1 MGSGMSEQP
10 VHLTAADEVAP
21 EIKAMTLRIAT
32 LMEGSNYQTLLEVMR
47 RHEEWQ
53 AWLDRLPESS
63 RLLYQN
69 QIPLHEDRG
78 ILLRMICGGSFGV
91 EREREQ
97 IEINARIHLLNLRV
111 EALTEEARNATKD

>member
-1 MGSGMSEQP
+1 VSEQP
-10 VHLTAADEVAP
+10 IHLTAKDEVTPTVREMA
-21 EIKAMTLRIAT
+21 LRIAT
-32 LMEGSNYQTLLEVMR
+32 LMEGSNYQKLLAVMR

-111 EALTEEARNATKD
+111 EALTEETRNASKE